1 MRLITNGDDPY
12 TWAAL
17 PGREHLFS
25 KHISGHSIGAYKE
38 LCEGIGVTFEAL
50 PVTTAEQ
57 ISADCLQG
65 KAFSINTRD
74 NEAQVSFSAKIAEL
88 QEESKRLA
96 RELSQWRDQAT
107 AESEL
112 RQRAEAEIN
121 QVTTANQR
129 LQQEVQKHVTM
140 AEYFKN
146 RSIKFSEGIKRMLPV
161 LEELNFDIPHVQGD
175 F

>member
-1 MRLITNGDDPY
+1 VRLITNGDDPY

-17 PGREHLFS
+17 PGKEHLFS
-25 KHISGHSIGAYKE
+25 KHMSGHSIGAYKE

-50 PVTTAEQ
+50 PVTAEQ
-57 ISADCLQG
+57 TSADCLQG
-65 KAFSINTRD
+65 KALSIYTRNT
-74 NEAQVSFSAKIAEL
+74 EAQVSFSAKIAEL

-107 AESEL
+107 TESEL
-112 RQRAEAEIN
+112 RQRAEVEIT

-146 RSIKFSEGIKRMLPV
+146 RTVKYSEGVKRMLPV
-161 LEELNFDIPHVQGD
+161 LEELNFDIPHIQ
-175 F
+175 